1 MHGHTVGFLLSTK
14 VKVRLSQG
22 YVLGSVSR
30 FSILLIAMLPAL
42 SWSANEKSLY
52 ELNASEVPYL
62 TAESAIVLAYARSP
76 VLSKAFSQIKK
87 GEAQKDEAQS
97 AYYPQLGLSSSYGQR
112 GEYAYGPK
120 LKQLIYDFGKTS
132 GYIENQ
138 RYLTD
143 SYREDLMKAI
153 TEVTGD
159 TLLAYSSVKRYQ
171 ETILITQRMITSLE
185 SVKDIAQMRLS
196 AGLSSSSDTLQ
207 ASTRIAALY
216 TTLEQHRSQLNNAK
230 ANLAQLTGKQVN
242 ALGELPSELLQEPP
256 HDPNKIDYGSVP
268 SVRSAVAQVK
278 ATEAVLDATK
288 AQHMPSIS
296 FEASRIHQYQRN
308 SNNSN
313 PAWGNQISVSVDI
326 PLYQGGAVKSRVLQA
341 HEALA
346 SSQANVHQAWLDAE
360 QKTTTALSNWN
371 GADSRVRSSVNQ
383 VDIANRTRDIYKE
396 EYKLGDRSLNDLLGV
411 EQDVFQ
417 AVSSKA
423 AAKYDRYDAAISY
436 NVVQNTLLPL
446 LGVDSPSERTLPD
459 LLERT

>member
-1 MHGHTVGFLLSTK
+1 MRGHTVVCFLPTT
-14 VKVRLSQG
+14 VKVRRVQISALYSAST
-22 YVLGSVSR
+22 VA
-30 FSILLIAMLPAL
+30 ILLVAMLPTL

-52 ELNASEVPYL
+52 ELNTSEVPYL

-76 VLSKAFSQIKK
+76 VLSKAFSQIKR
-87 GEAQKDEAQS
+87 GEAQQGEAKS
-97 AYYPQLGLSSSYGQR
+97 AYYPQVSLSSNYGQH
-112 GEYAYGPK
+112 GEYVYGPK

-132 GYIENQ
+132 GSIENQ

-171 ETILITQRMITSLE
+171 ETILITQKMIGSLE

-196 AGLSSSSDTLQ
+196 AGLSSSSDALQ

-216 TTLEQHRSQLNNAK
+216 TTLEQYRSQLNNAK
-230 ANLAQLTGKQVN
+230 ANLAQFTGKHVD
-242 ALGELPSELLQEPP
+242 ALGELPSELLQQPP
-256 HDPNKIDYGSVP
+256 HDPNKIDYGAVP

-278 ATEAVLDATK
+278 ATEAVLGATK

-313 PAWGNQISVSVDI
+313 PAWDNQIGVSVEI
-326 PLYQGGAVKSRVLQA
+326 PLYQGGAVNARVLQA

-346 SSQANVHQAWLDAE
+346 SSHATVQQAWLDAE

-383 VDIANRTRDIYKE
+383 VEIANQTRDIYRE

-417 AVSSKA
+417 ALSSSA

-446 LGVDSPSERTLPD
+446 LGVDSPSERALPD
-459 LLERT
+459 L